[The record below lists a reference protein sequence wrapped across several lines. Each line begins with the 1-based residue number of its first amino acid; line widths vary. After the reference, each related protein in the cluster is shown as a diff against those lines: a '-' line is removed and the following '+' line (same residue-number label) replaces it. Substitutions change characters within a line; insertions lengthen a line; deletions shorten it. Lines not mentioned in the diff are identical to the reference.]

1 MVSTKSPLQNLKVA
15 NPCPVS
21 WREMEGGD
29 QVRYCGHCRL
39 NVYNLSDMSTSEA
52 EELIRSREGRLC
64 VRFYQRTDGRV
75 MTKDCPKGLLAARAK
90 LARSLAVMAGLL
102 LGGYG
107 VTLMNRTPLPEQTW
121 VDEAVEKGRS
131 IPVVQKLVDKIC
143 PPSMMGDV
151 TVGAMP
157 MPTPPAKP

>member
-1 MVSTKSPLQNLKVA
+1 
-15 NPCPVS
+15 
-21 WREMEGGD
+21 MEGDD

-131 IPVVQKLVDKIC
+131 IPVIQKVVDKIC